1 MRGHHRVEVY
11 NGVRRVTMSQPQKR
25 RALRG
30 VLAISLLA
38 GLIFAAWELRGLLPF
53 VPGRGADQ
61 QASADREQSEA
72 IARAPVAITALGRI
86 EPRDGVIRISGPSRI
101 AVVIGDLRV
110 AEGDEV
116 NAGDVLAVLDSHA
129 LEQASVE
136 SLRAELANAK
146 RKLARN
152 RKLHGEGAIAGTT
165 LEMDTLA
172 RDVARAQLRSA
183 EAELARSTVRAPVD
197 GQVLKIH
204 ARPGEKVGPQ
214 GILELGRT
222 DEMYAI
228 AEVYETDVRRIE
240 VGQRARVSSPALEA
254 PLEGVVERVGMK
266 IGKLDALSTD
276 PAART
281 DARVVEVEIR
291 LDDSEPVK
299 NLTNLQVEIA
309 IAP

>member
-1 MRGHHRVEVY
+1 
-11 NGVRRVTMSQPQKR
+11 MSQPQKR

-38 GLIFAAWELRGLLPF
+38 GLIFAAWEFRGFLPF
-53 VPGRGADQ
+53 DPGRGANQ

-72 IARAPVAITALGRI
+72 LARAPVAITALGRI
-86 EPRDGVIRISGPSRI
+86 EPRDGVIRISGPSRL
-101 AVVIGDLRV
+101 AVVIGELRV

-116 NAGDVLAVLDSHA
+116 KAGGVLAVLDSHA

-165 LEMDTLA
+165 LETDTLA

-183 EAELARSTVRAPVD
+183 EAALARSTVRAPID

-228 AEVYETDVRRIE
+228 AEVYETDVRRIK

-299 NLTNLQVEIA
+299 SLTNLQVEIA